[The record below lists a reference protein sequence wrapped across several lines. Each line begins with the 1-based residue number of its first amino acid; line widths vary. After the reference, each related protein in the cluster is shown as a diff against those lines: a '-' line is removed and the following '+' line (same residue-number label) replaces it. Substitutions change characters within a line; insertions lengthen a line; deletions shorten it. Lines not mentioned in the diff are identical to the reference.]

1 MAGGQQHGEQSCR
14 HETREEIPAFYEEH
28 VNWKHQA
35 SGKISASSHQTDT
48 SYCLDNLD
56 NIAPKCSLIL
66 YRMGQLMTMLV
77 SLNTDG
83 HVKSLNGSSDELN
96 GDDAF

>member
-1 MAGGQQHGEQSCR
+1 MVAGGQQHGEQSSR

-35 SGKISASSHQTDT
+35 KYQPAHITHQTHT

-56 NIAPKCSLIL
+56 NITLH
-66 YRMGQLMTMLV
+66 QNV
-77 SLNTDG
+77 Q
-83 HVKSLNGSSDELN
+83 VK
-96 GDDAF
+96 